1 MRENICRLQLVG
13 LQAAMIC
20 FVELEGLV
28 PNTPYISVSNYYK
41 S

>member
-20 FVELEGLV
+20 FVELEGLE
-28 PNTPYISVSNYYK
+28 PNATNMPLSSR
-41 S
+41 